1 MKVEHV
7 EYLMGDGVVLRGE
20 ALGPQNGRPVLL
32 LHGGGQTKHAWGA
45 AAKSLA
51 QRGWRAIAL
60 DQRGHGESDW
70 APRGVYKIDDFA
82 RDMRAVTASM
92 QQPPAVVGASLGGLA
107 SMLGA
112 GEAQRPADV
121 ASAVIFVDITPT
133 VERAGVERIIS
144 FMQARMHVGFADLDE
159 AADYVASYL
168 PDRPRP
174 KSTAGLEKNLR
185 RRDDGRWYWHWD
197 PGFMT
202 DIDTR
207 MEDRDPTRMRE
218 ATRRLA
224 MPALLVRGGKSDLV
238 TPETAQEF
246 VDLAPN
252 ARFVDVAA
260 AGHMVA
266 GDKNDVFIEA
276 VTAFLDEV
284 S

>member
-1 MKVEHV
+1 
-7 EYLMGDGVVLRGE
+7 
-20 ALGPQNGRPVLL
+20 
-32 LHGGGQTKHAWGA
+32 
-45 AAKSLA
+45 
-51 QRGWRAIAL
+51 
-60 DQRGHGESDW
+60 
-70 APRGVYKIDDFA
+70 
-82 RDMRAVTASM
+82 
-92 QQPPAVVGASLGGLA
+92 
-107 SMLGA
+107 
-112 GEAQRPADV
+112 
-121 ASAVIFVDITPT
+121 
-133 VERAGVERIIS
+133 
-144 FMQARMHVGFADLDE
+144 
-159 AADYVASYL
+159 
-168 PDRPRP
+168 
-174 KSTAGLEKNLR
+174 
-185 RRDDGRWYWHWD
+185 
-197 PGFMT
+197 MT

-207 MEDRDPTRMRE
+207 MEDRDPARMRE